1 MSDKHNTI
9 KSKGNN
15 NQTIEVYEN
24 DIYIYV
30 EEYLDTLKDRDDIY
44 NNGSLFTGMIKYV
57 HKHVFKNNKPS
68 YDNIELLDSI
78 WDVYTTLCYQ
88 YGKRP
93 TLLNF
98 SLLIGIDPS
107 TFNTWASGQYR
118 GNGLGIN
125 SAHSKT
131 VKRWMKECE
140 SSLADGATEKNS
152 IGCIF
157 ALKANYGWTE
167 QPQRIEIVG
176 NNTPQLT
183 ETEIAQIVDSGA
195 EDVDIEPEF

>member
-1 MSDKHNTI
+1 MSSGYNTI

-15 NQTIEVYEN
+15 NQTIEIYES
-24 DIYIYV
+24 DIYVYV
-30 EEYLDTLKDRDDIY
+30 DDYLDTLKDRDDIY
-44 NNGSLFTGMIKYV
+44 NNGSLFTGMCKYIY
-57 HKHVFKNNKPS
+57 KHVFKNNKPD
-68 YDNIELLDSI
+68 YDNIGLLDNI

-93 TLLNF
+93 SLLNF
-98 SLLIGIDPS
+98 SLFTGIDNT
-107 TFNTWASGQYR
+107 TFTTWASGQYR
-118 GNGLGIN
+118 SNGQGTQSI
-125 SAHSKT
+125 HSRT
-131 VKRWMKECE
+131 VRKWQKECE

-183 ETEIAQIVDSGA
+183 ETEIAQIADSGPQDA
-195 EDVDIEPEF
+195 DIEPDF